1 MVRSMTG
8 FGQSTCKRGNIECTI
23 ELKTVNNRYLDTNVK
38 LPKIISYVEK
48 DIKNKITEKLSR
60 GKVDV
65 FVTFS
70 DLGDNGY
77 SVNVNKGLADA
88 YVDALKTLIKDYD
101 LKGDINVESIINI
114 PDIINITKNQLDENV
129 VRSIIEETLDN
140 AIDVLIEMREKEGN
154 NLKNDLLQKL
164 ELIESYVKTIEQ
176 KSPMVVVEYKNKLQQ
191 RLKELLDGGVVD
203 ESRLTTEVAIF
214 ADKCSIDEEIVRLLS
229 HIEQFKQ
236 ILEKDEPIGRKLDF
250 LIQEMNRETNTI
262 GSKANN
268 LAITQ
273 IVVEVKGELEKVR
286 EQVQNIE

>member
-8 FGQSTCKRGNIECTI
+8 FGQSTCKRENIECTI